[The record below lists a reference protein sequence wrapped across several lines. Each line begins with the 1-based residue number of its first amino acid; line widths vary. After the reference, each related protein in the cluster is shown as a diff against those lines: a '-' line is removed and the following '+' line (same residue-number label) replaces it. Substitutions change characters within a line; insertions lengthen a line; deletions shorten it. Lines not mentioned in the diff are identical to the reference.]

1 MQQSIHKFKVDE
13 NGKKVSM
20 MAAVHFVGKRTWYS
34 KNYGTAYRDGRGWYT
49 WKNGKRRKK

>member
-20 MAAVHFVGKRTWYS
+20 MAAVPFVGKRTWDS
-34 KNYGTAYRDGRGWYT
+34 KKLWNGLSGWARMVYMEE
-49 WKNGKRRKK
+49 

>member
-20 MAAVHFVGKRTWYS
+20 MAAVPFVGKRTWDS
-34 KNYGTAYRDGRGWYT
+34 KNYGMAYRDGRGWYT
-49 WKNGKRRKK
+49 WKNEKRRKK